1 MTHPKIT
8 GFAALKRSSQAG
20 NQPARPVPEP
30 KGLTFVESMT
40 LQGVNNEKSC
50 GLRLV
55 NNSPGGGRQE
65 NVVAKVPGLE
75 GTYSAIVDNP
85 GSLVDA
91 YKILPRGK
99 ISVIFA
105 VTPNGSGVNMTS
117 TEIPWSV
124 FKAREEEAA
133 TTDNEIDQSQALD
146 DEQTVIGDDETVVGD
161 NENPKKGT
169 ARENNETTP
178 EPTTTTQP
186 ASDPNALYPDL
197 AGLIMSTIRHEER
210 RAGSTASN
218 RPSEER
224 ALNGGPPENQDGGER
239 PQEIEL
245 PDSDV
250 LQPDVPPDVQQGG
263 PQRGSNMISFP
274 RLEDNPDG
282 DNPSNDAPQQA
293 SSQQASSQQA
303 NPQQA
308 NPQQANPQQGSES
321 RTVTSQ
327 SPSCKYPRDEE
338 LDNSS
343 SSDDAPSAIVARL
356 KEKGGRK
363 VSRYQKVK
371 HHMSKEERDM
381 IEAMSQFN

>member
-40 LQGVNNEKSC
+40 LQGVNNEKSS

-124 FKAREEEAA
+124 LKAREEEAAA
-133 TTDNEIDQSQALD
+133 TTDNEIDQGRALD
-146 DEQTVIGDDETVVGD
+146 DEQTVIGDEETVVGD
-161 NENPKKGT
+161 NNSPKKG
-169 ARENNETTP
+169 ADPENHETTS

-197 AGLIMSTIRHEER
+197 AGLIM
-210 RAGSTASN
+210 
-218 RPSEER
+218 
-224 ALNGGPPENQDGGER
+224 
-239 PQEIEL
+239 
-245 PDSDV
+245 
-250 LQPDVPPDVQQGG
+250 
-263 PQRGSNMISFP
+263 
-274 RLEDNPDG
+274 
-282 DNPSNDAPQQA
+282 
-293 SSQQASSQQA
+293 
-303 NPQQA
+303 
-308 NPQQANPQQGSES
+308 
-321 RTVTSQ
+321 
-327 SPSCKYPRDEE
+327 
-338 LDNSS
+338 
-343 SSDDAPSAIVARL
+343 
-356 KEKGGRK
+356 
-363 VSRYQKVK
+363 
-371 HHMSKEERDM
+371 
-381 IEAMSQFN
+381 